1 MIMGHKI
8 PVEPQARLE
17 NFLEHLEAARQ
28 LQREWMTYGLDCVN
42 LYFDD
47 IDGDWWEKWTEEEP
61 QSFEAALIAF
71 LESDNWVAVRVR
83 KQLQDK
89 PISEIASKL
98 DKYLSFPQED
108 QIFAI
113 KNFLAGKVVMGENYR
128 YTTIEIDEIELF
140 NLAAELLEKLEEIR
154 GRNL

>member
-1 MIMGHKI
+1 MGHKI

-17 NFLEHLEAARQ
+17 NFLENLEAARQ

-42 LYFDD
+42 LYFEDV
-47 IDGDWWEKWTEEEP
+47 DGDWWEKWAEEEQ
-61 QSFEAALIAF
+61 QSFEELVIAF
-71 LESDNWVAVRVR
+71 LKSDDWVAVRVR
-83 KQLQDK
+83 KQMQDK
-89 PISEIASKL
+89 PFSEIAAKL

-108 QIFAI
+108 QIFAV
-113 KNFLAGKVVMGENYR
+113 KNFLAGRVAVGESYR

-154 GRNL
+154 GINL

>member
-17 NFLEHLEAARQ
+17 NFLAHLEAARQ

-47 IDGDWWEKWTEEEP
+47 VDEDWWEKWVEEEP
-61 QSFEAALIAF
+61 QSFEAAVIAF

-113 KNFLAGKVVMGENYR
+113 KNFLAGKVVVGDSYR
-128 YTTIEIDEIELF
+128 YSTIEIDEIELF

>member
-8 PVEPQARLE
+8 PVEPQVRLE
-17 NFLEHLEAARQ
+17 NFLAHLEAARQ

-47 IDGDWWEKWTEEEP
+47 VDEDWWEKWVEEEP
-61 QSFEAALIAF
+61 QSFEAAVIAF

-89 PISEIASKL
+89 PICEIASKL

-113 KNFLAGKVVMGENYR
+113 KNFLAGKVVVGDSYR
-128 YTTIEIDEIELF
+128 YSTIEIDEIELF

-154 GRNL
+154 GKNL